1 MAGGWIWAMCL
12 LGLGLGQAARAT
24 PQAVVAAHPLAAAA
38 GMEILRA
45 GGNAMDAAVAAQM
58 VLSVV
63 EPHASGLGGGA
74 VLLHWDGAALT
85 HFEGISAA
93 PARVTARLV
102 EDFDGT
108 TLPAARVARSGRAV
122 AVPGAVAMLA
132 MAHARHGRLP
142 WAALFAPAIRV
153 AEQGFAMPPY
163 LRQVLLA
170 RRAALAAVPGI
181 RALFFDAGGQ
191 PLPLGTMLRN
201 PEQAASLRLLAAE
214 GPAALYR
221 GPLGAALLAAVA
233 ADAVPSA
240 MTAADLEGYAARE
253 RTPLCA
259 VVFGRRICS
268 AAAPV
273 SGGVAVL
280 QQAMLAERLGIA
292 GLAANSVEAA
302 HVLLEASRLAT
313 ADRRRWV
320 GDPELVAV
328 PEAGLLDPAYVA
340 ERAGLAA
347 GLFAMERVAPGE
359 PPQRHGALPAA
370 DNAPL
375 AEAATSHVGV
385 MDGQGGVV
393 SFTTTNNLNFGA
405 EIWVGGFA
413 LNNGMTNFST
423 APGQNMMRPGGW
435 PATTMAPTIVFGAD
449 GQPEIALG
457 AGGGAR
463 IIDAV
468 VVGLVELLA
477 WDADPARA
485 TGRPRLGAQTGVV
498 ELERG
503 SAAAELAPGLAGLG
517 HRPVLAEMNTGFN
530 LLLRRGGRIV
540 GAADPRRDGAV
551 DDGSPG
557 GATSLP

>member
-1 MAGGWIWAMCL
+1 MAKMQVRAVFLLAM
-12 LGLGLGQAARAT
+12 GLALPAQAS
-24 PQAVVAAHPLAAAA
+24 PQAVAAAHPLAAAA
-38 GMEILRA
+38 GLEILQA
-45 GGNAMDAAVAAQM
+45 GGNAMDAAVAVQM

-74 VLLHWDGAALT
+74 VMLHWDGRALT
-85 HFEGISAA
+85 HFEGLSIA

-102 EDFDGT
+102 EDVDGS
-108 TLPAARVARSGRAV
+108 TLPVARVARSGRAV

-153 AEQGFAMPPY
+153 AEEGFAMPPY

-181 RALFFDAGGQ
+181 RALFFDEAGQ
-191 PLPLGTMLRN
+191 PLPVGTRLRN
-201 PEQAASLRLLAAE
+201 PEQAQSLRLLADQ

-221 GPLGAALLAAVA
+221 GALGAAVLAAVGG
-233 ADAVPSA
+233 DGVPST
-240 MTAADLEGYAARE
+240 MTAEDLAGYAARE

-259 VVFGRRICS
+259 AVFGRQVCS

-280 QQAMLAERLGIA
+280 QQVMLAERLGIA
-292 GLAANSVEAA
+292 ALPPDSVEAA
-302 HVLLEASRLAT
+302 HVLLEASRLAM

-320 GDPELVAV
+320 GDPHFVWV

-340 ERAGLAA
+340 ARAHLAA
-347 GLFAMERVAPGE
+347 GVFAMDQVAPGE
-359 PPQRHGALPAA
+359 PAQRHGALPAA

-375 AEAATSHVGV
+375 AEAATSHVAV
-385 MDGQGGVV
+385 MDGRGGVV
-393 SFTTTNNLNFGA
+393 SLTTTNNLNFGA

-413 LNNGMTNFST
+413 LNNAMTNFSV
-423 APGQNMMRPGGW
+423 APGQNAWRAGAR

-468 VVGLVELLA
+468 AVGLVELLA

-503 SAAAELAPGLAGLG
+503 TTAVGLAPGLAGLG

-530 LLLRRGGRIV
+530 LLRRQGGQV
-540 GAADPRRDGAV
+540 TGAADPRRDGAV
-551 DDGSPG
+551 AAGDNPV
-557 GATSLP
+557 P